1 MTDVKNISDLMSK
14 VDAACVF
21 ARSKTMG
28 RLMKNIE
35 HPNGT
40 FVSTVLVVGLAATG
54 FVLGGVAASLGW
66 LPGGVAG
73 ALSATSIFGVPLFAM
88 SVKMLLLKRW
98 EKQANAAGVCIMKNA
113 DQPPTAVTKLRIID
127 AYESLNISAEQHAM
141 LKSLAQRGDI
151 PAGWWETVSKLIE
164 QCREDNL
171 ERIRQQK
178 EHEDVHNAEQRLA
191 ALSTVSVAS
200 IHTQNMDTCAKT
212 RQTDP
217 PRLMV

>member
-14 VDAACVF
+14 VDAACTF
-21 ARSKTMG
+21 ARSQSM
-28 RLMKNIE
+28 RHLLNYLE

-40 FVSTVLVVGLAATG
+40 VKGLAMITALSIGG
-54 FVLGGVAASLGW
+54 FALGGVAAGLEW
-66 LPGGVAG
+66 LPGNIAA
-73 ALSATSIFGVPLFAM
+73 ALSAVSIFGVPLSCVAINLWRFERY
-88 SVKMLLLKRW
+88 K
-98 EKQANAAGVCIMKNA
+98 KQAQDSGICVIKNA